1 MADDFLHRFGPWA
14 LVTGASSGIGRAIA
28 ERCLTEGASVVAT
41 GRRPEALAELG
52 AGSDRIVRHAV
63 DLVEEGAPEALVALA
78 RERFGALH
86 GLVHAA
92 GTVWRN
98 EDLRDSP
105 DEAIR
110 TFVDANLVGTI
121 RMARAAYAAMTAAGA
136 GSIVLVGSQLAHIAV
151 PGYATY
157 CAVKGGVVAFA
168 RALAID
174 GGPLGVRVNVV
185 SPGLVQTPMA
195 YVDRPDFDEA
205 APAIAARHPLRRFGQ
220 PEDLAGAAVFL
231 LSEDAAWMTAQT
243 MIIDG
248 GFTAT

>member
-1 MADDFLHRFGPWA
+1 MSLAGRVV
-14 LVTGASSGIGRAIA
+14 LVTGATSGIGRAIA
-28 ERCLTEGASVVAT
+28 ERCLGEDAAVVAT
-41 GRRPEALAELG
+41 GRRADALDDVG
-52 AGSDRIVRHAV
+52 AGSDRIARHVA
-63 DLVEEGAPEALVALA
+63 DLADEGAPEALVALA
-78 RERFGALH
+78 QERFGALD

-98 EDLRDSP
+98 EDVRQSS
-105 DEAIR
+105 DEAVRAFIEI
-110 TFVDANLVGTI
+110 NLVATI
-121 RMARAAYAAMTAAGA
+121 RMARAAYTAMTAAGS

-157 CAVKGGVVAFA
+157 CTVKGGVVAFA

-195 YVDRPDFDEA
+195 YIDRPDFDDVA
-205 APAIAARHPLRRFGQ
+205 DAIAQRHPLRRFGQ

-231 LSEDAAWMTAQT
+231 LSDDAGWMTAQT

>member
-1 MADDFLHRFGPWA
+1 MCASWEPTRTIEPLPAAVMAVYAARAIRIVATRFVSTNA
-14 LVTGASSGIGRAIA
+14 RTASSDD
-28 ERCLTEGASVVAT
+28 C
-41 GRRPEALAELG
+41 RR
-52 AGSDRIVRHAV
+52 SSFRQ
-63 DLVEEGAPEALVALA
+63 
-78 RERFGALH
+78 
-86 GLVHAA
+86 
-92 GTVWRN
+92 T
-98 EDLRDSP
+98 
-105 DEAIR
+105 
-110 TFVDANLVGTI
+110 
-121 RMARAAYAAMTAAGA
+121 
-136 GSIVLVGSQLAHIAV
+136 V

-195 YVDRPDFDEA
+195 YVDRPDFDDVA
-205 APAIAARHPLRRFGQ
+205 DAIAQRHPLRRFGQ

-231 LSEDAAWMTAQT
+231 LSDDAGWMTAQT

>member
-1 MADDFLHRFGPWA
+1 VSLAGRVV
-14 LVTGASSGIGRAIA
+14 LVTGATSGIGRAIA
-28 ERCLTEGASVVAT
+28 ERCLGEDAAVVAT
-41 GRRPEALAELG
+41 GRRADALDDVG
-52 AGSDRIVRHAV
+52 AGSDRIARHAV
-63 DLVEEGAPEALVALA
+63 DLADEGAPEALVALA
-78 RERFGALH
+78 QERFGALD

-98 EDLRDSP
+98 EDVRQSS
-105 DEAIR
+105 DEAVRAFIEI
-110 TFVDANLVGTI
+110 NLVATI
-121 RMARAAYAAMTAAGA
+121 RMARAAYTAMTAAGS

-195 YVDRPDFDEA
+195 YIDRPDFDDVA
-205 APAIAARHPLRRFGQ
+205 DAIAQRHPLRRFGQ

-231 LSEDAAWMTAQT
+231 LSDDAGWMTAQT

>member
-1 MADDFLHRFGPWA
+1 MSLAGRVV
-14 LVTGASSGIGRAIA
+14 LVTGATSGIGRAIA
-28 ERCLTEGASVVAT
+28 ERCLGEGAAVVAT
-41 GRRPEALAELG
+41 GRRADALDDVG
-52 AGSDRIVRHAV
+52 AGSDRIARHAA
-63 DLVEEGAPEALVALA
+63 DLADEGAPEALVALA
-78 RERFGALH
+78 QARFGALD

-98 EDLRDSP
+98 EDLRQSS
-105 DEAIR
+105 DEAVR
-110 TFVDANLVGTI
+110 AFVETNLVATI
-121 RMARAAYAAMTAAGA
+121 RIARAAYTAMTAAGS

-195 YVDRPDFDEA
+195 YVDRPDFDDVA
-205 APAIAARHPLRRFGQ
+205 DAIAQRHPLRRFGQ

-231 LSEDAAWMTAQT
+231 LSDDAGWMTAQT

>member
-1 MADDFLHRFGPWA
+1 VTLQGRVV
-14 LVTGASSGIGRAIA
+14 LVTGASSGIGRAVA
-28 ERCLTEGASVVAT
+28 ERCLAEGASVIAT
-41 GRRPEALAELG
+41 GRRTEALEELG

-63 DLVEEGAPEALVALA
+63 DLVDEGAPETLVALA
-78 RERFGALH
+78 QERFGAVD

-98 EDLRDSP
+98 EDLRTSSDA
-105 DEAIR
+105 AISA
-110 TFVDANLVGTI
+110 FIEANLTATI
-121 RMARAAYAAMTAAGA
+121 RIARAAYTAMTAAGS
-136 GSIVLVGSQLAHIAV
+136 GSIVLVGSQLAHIGI

-185 SPGLVQTPMA
+185 SPGLVHTPMA

-220 PEDLAGAAVFL
+220 PEDIAGAAVFL
-231 LSEDAAWMTAQT
+231 LSGDADWMTAQT

-248 GFTAT
+248 GFTAS

>member
-1 MADDFLHRFGPWA
+1 VRLDGRVVI
-14 LVTGASSGIGRAIA
+14 VTGASSGIGQAIA
-28 ERCLTEGASVVAT
+28 ERCLTEGAAVVAT
-41 GRRPEALAELG
+41 GRRADALEEVG
-52 AGSDRIVRHAV
+52 VGSDRVARHAV
-63 DLVEEGAPEALVALA
+63 DLVDPGAPEALVALA
-78 RERFGALH
+78 EERFGGVH

-98 EDLRDSP
+98 EDLRQSSD
-105 DEAIR
+105 DAVR
-110 TFVDANLVGTI
+110 AFVESNLVASI
-121 RMARAAYAAMTAAGA
+121 RIARAAYTAMTAAGS
-136 GSIVLVGSQLAHIAV
+136 GSIVLVGSQLATIAV

-185 SPGLVQTPMA
+185 SPGLVHTPMA

-205 APAIAARHPLRRFGQ
+205 APAIAARHPLRRFGV
-220 PEDLAGAAVFL
+220 PEDIAGAAVFL
-231 LSEDAAWMTAQT
+231 LSDDAGWMTAQD

>member
-1 MADDFLHRFGPWA
+1 VRLDGRVVI
-14 LVTGASSGIGRAIA
+14 VTGASSGIGRAIA
-28 ERCLTEGASVVAT
+28 ERCLAEGAAVVAT
-41 GRRPEALAELG
+41 GRRANVLEEVG
-52 AGSDRIVRHAV
+52 AGSERVARQAV
-63 DLVEEGAPEALVALA
+63 DLADAGAPEALVALA
-78 RERFGALH
+78 QERFGGLH

-98 EDLRDSP
+98 EDLRQSS
-105 DEAIR
+105 DEQVRAFLE
-110 TFVDANLVGTI
+110 TNLVASI
-121 RMARAAYAAMTAAGA
+121 RIARAAYAAMTAAGA
-136 GSIVLVGSQLAHIAV
+136 GSIVLVGSQLATIAV

-195 YVDRPDFDEA
+195 YVDRPDFDEV
-205 APAIAARHPLRRFGQ
+205 APTIAARHPLRRFGV
-220 PEDLAGAAVFL
+220 PEDIAGAAVFL
-231 LSEDAAWMTAQT
+231 LSDDAGWMTAQD

>member
-1 MADDFLHRFGPWA
+1 MPPLGNA
-14 LVTGASSGIGRAIA
+14 L
-28 ERCLTEGASVVAT
+28 
-41 GRRPEALAELG
+41 
-52 AGSDRIVRHAV
+52 D
-63 DLVEEGAPEALVALA
+63 
-78 RERFGALH
+78 

-98 EDLRDSP
+98 EDVRQSS
-105 DEAIR
+105 DEAVR
-110 TFVDANLVGTI
+110 AFVETNLVATI
-121 RMARAAYAAMTAAGA
+121 RIARAAYTAMTAAGS

-195 YVDRPDFDEA
+195 YVDRPDYDDVA
-205 APAIAARHPLRRFGQ
+205 DAIAQRHPLRRFGQ

-231 LSEDAAWMTAQT
+231 LSDDAGWMTAQT

>member
-1 MADDFLHRFGPWA
+1 VTLAGRVV
-14 LVTGASSGIGRAIA
+14 LVTGASSGIGHAIA
-28 ERCLTEGASVVAT
+28 ERCLAEGASVVAT
-41 GRRPEALAELG
+41 GRRADALADLG

-63 DLVEEGAPEALVALA
+63 DLGRDGATEALVALA
-78 RERFGALH
+78 EERFGGLD

-98 EDLRDSP
+98 EDLRASSD
-105 DEAIR
+105 DAIR
-110 TFVDANLVGTI
+110 DFVELNLVATI
-121 RMARAAYAAMTAAGA
+121 RIARAAYTAMTAAGA
-136 GSIVLVGSQLAHIAV
+136 GSIVLIGSQLAHIGV

-157 CAVKGGVVAFA
+157 CAVKGAVVAFA

-185 SPGLVQTPMA
+185 SPGLVRTPMA

-205 APAIAARHPLRRFGQ
+205 APAIAARHPLRRIGR
-220 PEDLAGAAVFL
+220 PEDIAGAAVFL
-231 LSEDAAWMTAQT
+231 LSDDADWMTAQT

-248 GFTAT
+248 GFTAI

>member
-1 MADDFLHRFGPWA
+1 VSLAGRVV
-14 LVTGASSGIGRAIA
+14 LVTGATSGIGRAIA
-28 ERCLTEGASVVAT
+28 ERCLAEGASVVAT
-41 GRRPEALAELG
+41 GRRAEALDELG
-52 AGSDRIVRHAV
+52 AGSDRIVRHAA
-63 DLVEEGAPEALVALA
+63 DLDDEGAPEALVALA
-78 RERFGALH
+78 EERFGALD

-98 EDLRDSP
+98 EDLRASS
-105 DEAIR
+105 DEAVR
-110 TFVDANLVGTI
+110 AFVESNLVSTI
-121 RMARAAYAAMTAAGA
+121 RIARAAYTAMTAAGS

-185 SPGLVQTPMA
+185 SPGLVHTPMA

-231 LSEDAAWMTAQT
+231 LSDDAGWMTAQT

>member
-1 MADDFLHRFGPWA
+1 VSLAGRVV
-14 LVTGASSGIGRAIA
+14 LVTGATSGIGRAIA

-41 GRRPEALAELG
+41 GRRADALDDLG
-52 AGSDRIVRHAV
+52 AGSDRIARHAV
-63 DLVEEGAPEALVALA
+63 DLADEGAPEALVALA
-78 RERFGALH
+78 QERFGALD

-98 EDLRDSP
+98 EDLRQSS
-105 DEAIR
+105 DEAVR
-110 TFVDANLVGTI
+110 AFVETNLVATI
-121 RMARAAYAAMTAAGA
+121 RIARAAYTVMTAAGS

-185 SPGLVQTPMA
+185 SPGLVHTPMA
-195 YVDRPDFDEA
+195 YVDRPDFDDVA
-205 APAIAARHPLRRFGQ
+205 DAIAQRHPLRRFGQ

-231 LSEDAAWMTAQT
+231 LSDDAGWMTAQT

>member
-1 MADDFLHRFGPWA
+1 VSLAGRVV
-14 LVTGASSGIGRAIA
+14 LVTGATSGIGRAIA
-28 ERCLTEGASVVAT
+28 ERCLGEGAAVVAT
-41 GRRPEALAELG
+41 GRRADALDEVG
-52 AGSDRIVRHAV
+52 AGSDRIARHAV
-63 DLVEEGAPEALVALA
+63 DLADEGAPEALVALA
-78 RERFGALH
+78 QERFGALD

-98 EDLRDSP
+98 EDVRQSS
-105 DEAIR
+105 DEAVR
-110 TFVDANLVGTI
+110 AFVETNLVATI
-121 RMARAAYAAMTAAGA
+121 RIARAAYTAMTAAGS

-157 CAVKGGVVAFA
+157 CAAKGGVVAFA

-195 YVDRPDFDEA
+195 YVDRPDFDDVA
-205 APAIAARHPLRRFGQ
+205 VAIAQRHPLRRFGQ

-231 LSEDAAWMTAQT
+231 LSDDAGWMTAQT